1 MSSKAPSDSSQA
13 EQLQLA
19 KSGQTGQLQDKIL
32 GPPYDYA
39 AKIND
44 PAAIGMRSSNTMS
57 ALADDVSGLLAYVKI
72 LVEGGGKASK
82 VPGPLGNKFFV
93 QTTMQCR
100 DVASGQNKPRSIY
113 INNVPDGSLPFGSG
127 TGFKDFRG
135 ILPGMINNISQIN
148 PFQILNAFVSEGVP
162 ECQEIELDT
171 IESDSPTAEPV
182 PKKAFVTTA
191 DIMAMSPCWFSD
203 GKQPLTG
210 ETCKSGFTTLRL
222 PEDPLIKVYIASL
235 GALGLYLL
243 YRLVFDK
250 RRRR

>member
-1 MSSKAPSDSSQA
+1 MPSQE
-13 EQLQLA
+13 EQLALA
-19 KSGQTGQLQDKIL
+19 KSGQTGSLQDKIL
-32 GPPYDYA
+32 GPPYDYS

-44 PAAIGMRSSNTMS
+44 PAAIGMRSSNTMG
-57 ALADDVSGLLAYVKI
+57 ALADNIGGLLSYVQL
-72 LVEGGGKASK
+72 LVAGGGRASK

-93 QTTMQCR
+93 ETTMQCR
-100 DVASGQNKPRSIY
+100 DVDSGQNKQRSIY
-113 INNVPDGSLPFGSG
+113 INNVPDGSLPFASG

-135 ILPGMINNISQIN
+135 ILPGMINNITQIN
-148 PFQILNAFVSEGVP
+148 PFQILNAFVAEGVP

-222 PEDPLIKVYIASL
+222 PQDPLVKVYVATL
-235 GALGLYLL
+235 GVLGGYML
-243 YRLVFDK
+243 YRLVTK
-250 RRRR
+250 KCGARR